1 MVIIGGL
8 RFPCVVQWVRLCVSN
23 AGGVGSIPGQGTKIP
38 HVCLTVGEKEKK
50 KLYSLK
56 KKKGGGGGRVLPEL
70 TP

>member
-38 HVCLTVGEKEKK
+38 HVCLTVGDSPGSSPVSLTFFLACLNFLPARFF
-50 KLYSLK
+50 KL
-56 KKKGGGGGRVLPEL
+56 
-70 TP
+70 